1 MENLK
6 VLLKKYITNEI
17 NKAERDLLKSELAQ
31 VSDTVLQHALSE
43 FWNEYTFD
51 SAPYGDFAELVR
63 WLQIVPEKRAH
74 YFMRTVLKVA
84 AVLIIS
90 LLVTLSVYFY
100 LDNRQ
105 LTAFVERQLFV
116 HVKSGEKAEI
126 TLPDGSM
133 VFLNAAT
140 SLYYASDY
148 GKEERAVEISGEA
161 YLKVVRNEEMPFFLN
176 TDCVRIEVLG
186 TEFNVS
192 SYSDL
197 DVVEATLVSGS
208 VALTT
213 MGIQP
218 QRVVLL
224 SGEKAVYHK
233 QSDRLTVAT
242 VDLHF
247 ETAWLRGELIFR
259 SAKFSD
265 IMYKL
270 QQRYG
275 VTIEIVGEKYD
286 DALFT
291 GSFKEEYIHGVLKN
305 LQLHY
310 DFTYTVDADDKI
322 KIRFRRPLS
331 NVSNI

>member
-6 VLLKKYITNEI
+6 FLLKKYITNEI
-17 NKAERDLLKSELAQ
+17 NKAERDVLKTRLAQ
-31 VSDTVLQHALSE
+31 LPDAALQQALSDL
-43 FWNEYTFD
+43 WNEYTFD
-51 SAPYGDFAELVR
+51 NAAYSDFNELVR
-63 WLQIVPEKRAH
+63 RLRVVPERRVY
-74 YFMRTVLKVA
+74 YFMRTLARVA
-84 AVLIIS
+84 AVLILP
-90 LLVTLSVYFY
+90 LLMALSVYFY
-100 LDNRQ
+100 LDNRR
-105 LTAFVERQLFV
+105 LNAFVERQLSV

-140 SLYYASDY
+140 SLHYTSDY
-148 GKEERAVEISGEA
+148 GKEKRAVEISGEA
-161 YLKVVRNEEMPFFLN
+161 YLKVARNETMPFYLN
-176 TDCVRIEVLG
+176 ADCVQIEVLG

-213 MGIQP
+213 KGVRP
-218 QRVVLL
+218 QTVKLL

-233 QSDRLTVAT
+233 QSGRLTVAK
-242 VDLHF
+242 VDLHY
-247 ETAWLRGELIFR
+247 ETAWLRGELVFR

-265 IMYKL
+265 IIYKL
-270 QQRYG
+270 QHRYG
-275 VTIEIVGEKYD
+275 VTIKIAGEKYD

-291 GSFKEEYIHGVLKN
+291 GSFKEEYVYGVLKK

-310 DFTYTVDADDKI
+310 DFTYTVDDDDKI
-322 KIRFRRPLS
+322 KIRFHRPLS
-331 NVSNI
+331 NASNI